1 VTTYAQRFAW
11 PHAESR
17 SARGREAAPRGQS
30 WGRLDDLVGGAADI
44 FPSFDD
50 VVFSHRQDEVADVLR
65 HVEHAT
71 NAGQWA
77 YGFIAY
83 DAAAGLDPAL
93 PAVSPD
99 AADVAGSTLP
109 LVWFGFAPPPLRS
122 TELVSRRSA
131 YRAGPWSHHWTQ
143 SEYGTAF
150 DRVKDT
156 IAAGRTYQ
164 CNLTTTL
171 TTPFAGDPLSFYA
184 DLAHAQASRYCA
196 YLEIDNHVIASA
208 SPELFFEWVGN
219 TLRTK
224 PMKGTAPRGHSAA
237 HDRTLLRELLDSPK
251 ERAENIIIVDLL
263 RNDLAKVAAVG
274 SVRVAALLT
283 PEAYPTVWQLTSEV
297 TAEPLPETGLVAILP
312 AARSLA
318 RRRPKRCTS
327 SRRSRHA
334 DAESIVVRL
343 DGLLHPRRPFVP
355 GSTWRYAPR
364 TSICRAALAN
374 TASAVASRGAARRLP
389 NWPNFAPNARFWR
402 TPTGRASS
410 NWRGGIEAGRP
421 NKLGRSGDGSTGRSG
436 VGQLTAG
443 THEVAGHGGVAA
455 SEPAGCCD
463 IDAAPGG

>member
-1 VTTYAQRFAW
+1 MGGVVTAYAQRIAW
-11 PHAESR
+11 PQADTK

-30 WGRLDDLVGGAADI
+30 WGRLDDLVDGTVDV

-83 DAAAGLDPAL
+83 DAAAGLDQAL

-99 AADVAGSTLP
+99 AADVAGSALP
-109 LVWFGFAPPPLRS
+109 LVWFGLAPPPLRS
-122 TELVSRRSA
+122 TELVARRSA
-131 YRAGPWSHHWTQ
+131 YRAGPWTHHWTQ
-143 SEYGTAF
+143 SAYGTAF

-171 TTPFAGDPLSFYA
+171 TAPFVGDPLSFYA

-224 PMKGTAPRGHSAA
+224 PMKGTAPRGRSPAD
-237 HDRTLLRELLDSPK
+237 DRTLLRELLDSPK

-297 TAEPLPETGLVAILP
+297 TAEPLPGTGLVAILRAMFP
-312 AARSLA
+312 CGSVTGAPKAETMHIIQEVEA
-318 RRRPKRCTS
+318 RRRGIYCGAIGWVAPPSEIVRARFNVAIRTAHIDLSRGTCEYGVGSGITWSSEAAAELAELRAKRQ
-327 SRRSRHA
+327 
-334 DAESIVVRL
+334 I
-343 DGLLHPRRPFVP
+343 
-355 GSTWRYAPR
+355 
-364 TSICRAALAN
+364 LAN
-374 TASAVASRGAARRLP
+374 THWADQQQL
-389 NWPNFAPNARFWR
+389 
-402 TPTGRASS
+402 
-410 NWRGGIEAGRP
+410 AGR
-421 NKLGRSGDGSTGRSG
+421 
-436 VGQLTAG
+436 
-443 THEVAGHGGVAA
+443 H
-455 SEPAGCCD
+455 
-463 IDAAPGG
+463 

>member
-1 VTTYAQRFAW
+1 MGGVVATYAQRVAR

-17 SARGREAAPRGQS
+17 SPRRRAAAPRGRS
-30 WGRLDDLVGGAADI
+30 WGRLDDLVGGAAYV
-44 FPSFDD
+44 FPSFDN

-71 NAGQWA
+71 RAGQWA

-83 DAAAGLDPAL
+83 DAAAGLDQAL

-99 AADVAGSTLP
+99 AAADDAGSALP

-122 TELVSRRSA
+122 TDIVARRSA

-143 SEYGTAF
+143 SAYGTAF

-164 CNLTTTL
+164 CNLTTML
-171 TTPFAGDPLSFYA
+171 TAPFAGDPLSFYA
-184 DLAHAQASRYCA
+184 DLAHAQSSRYCA

-224 PMKGTAPRGHSAA
+224 PMKGTAPRGRSAA
-237 HDRTLLRELLDSPK
+237 HDRALLRELLDSPK

-297 TAEPLPETGLVAILP
+297 TAEPLPETGLVAILRAMFP
-312 AARSLA
+312 CGSVTGAPKAETMHIIQEVEA
-318 RRRPKRCTS
+318 RRRGIYCGAIGWVAPPSETVRARFNVAIRTAHIDLSRGTCEYGVGSGITWS
-327 SRRSRHA
+327 SEA
-334 DAESIVVRL
+334 AAEL
-343 DGLLHPRRPFVP
+343 AEL
-355 GSTWRYAPR
+355 
-364 TSICRAALAN
+364 RAKCQILAN
-374 TASAVASRGAARRLP
+374 TQ
-389 NWPNFAPNARFWR
+389 W
-402 TPTGRASS
+402 
-410 NWRGGIEAGRP
+410 AGQQQ
-421 NKLGRSGDGSTGRSG
+421 LA
-436 VGQLTAG
+436 GQR
-443 THEVAGHGGVAA
+443 
-455 SEPAGCCD
+455 
-463 IDAAPGG
+463 